1 VKKAFLVYNRILR
14 LFLVR
19 DMTKK
24 TREERLFSSLLKVTA
39 QYIQGKGYN
48 PQTKKELVSSLEILP
63 EQRSLFDA
71 VVKKLVESDK
81 IHCRQKKY
89 YEGTKPY
96 RFFKGEKIVK
106 GSISVHPRRFGFV
119 NQADPEKDIFVPKP
133 YLNGAVDGDI
143 VEVLI
148 DPYSFSRKGP
158 EGKVVS
164 IIERKRNQLVGV
176 VTFVSKRSAEVYSLL
191 LGEDQTVLCP
201 LKKNHSI
208 QRGDRVLLNV
218 SSWGENRAPTTCS
231 LSQVLGH
238 ISEPS
243 GDVKFAVF
251 ENELR
256 DEFPKD
262 VIDEA
267 NKFGTKISSSELKT
281 RSDLRHLECITIDPD
296 TAKDFD
302 DAISLEKK
310 GKGYRLGVHIA
321 DVSHYVQ
328 KDSCLDREALLRCNS
343 TYFPNECLPM
353 LPRPLSESLCS
364 LKPNVNRFAISVLI
378 DLDATGEVECYD
390 IQRSVIKSRK
400 RLTYKQAKAILD
412 GKSKTPFAPLLHRMV
427 KVCNLLKQVRTD
439 RGSLQLYVPEL
450 VIKVDPKGN
459 PTGVETVEYD
469 ITHQMIEEF
478 MLKANEL
485 IAIHLSK
492 QGKDLSYRVHEAPAE
507 ESLENF
513 SSLATTFGF
522 SVSSF
527 PTPQE
532 IQQLFIDAEGSPY
545 ASHLAISYIK
555 SMRLACYSADNIGH
569 YGLGLEH
576 YCHFTSPIRRY
587 VDLIVHR
594 LLFEK
599 ELNREALVA
608 ICNDASEKE
617 RVSSR
622 AEASVRNL
630 KKLRLLQQKK
640 KENPKKSYEAI
651 ITRVKPYGIC
661 FDVIDLMLEGFLH
674 VSELEDD
681 YFEFDEEE
689 NQLDGIYT
697 GKFYRCGEKI
707 CVICNFVDL
716 IVQQAGWRLSR
727 YRS

>member
-1 VKKAFLVYNRILR
+1 
-14 LFLVR
+14 
-19 DMTKK
+19 MTKK
-24 TREERLFSSLLKVTA
+24 RREERLFSNLLKVTL
-39 QYIQGKGYN
+39 QYIQGKGYS
-48 PQTKKELVSSLEILP
+48 PKTKKELISSLDIRS
-63 EQRSLFDA
+63 EQHSLFEDVLKELA
-71 VVKKLVESDK
+71 KTEK
-81 IHCRQKKY
+81 IHIKQKKY
-89 YEGTKPY
+89 YEGTKSY
-96 RFFKGEKIVK
+96 RFFKGEKIIK
-106 GSISVHPRRFGFV
+106 GPISVHPRGFGFV
-119 NQADPEKDIFVPKP
+119 NQEDPEKDIFIPKP
-133 YLNGAVDGDI
+133 YLNGAVDGDT

-148 DPYSFSRKGP
+148 NPNSFSHKGP

-164 IIERKRNQLVGV
+164 VVERKRDQLVGV
-176 VTFVSKRSAEVYSLL
+176 VTFVSSRSAEVYSTL
-191 LGEDQTVLCP
+191 LGEDQPVSCP
-201 LKKNHSI
+201 LKKNHKI
-208 QRGDRVLLNV
+208 QKGDRVLLNV
-218 SSWGENRAPTTCS
+218 SSWGENRAPTNCS

-238 ISEPS
+238 ISDPS

-256 DEFPKD
+256 DEFPQE

-267 NKFGTKISSSELKT
+267 SQFGTKICSAELKK
-281 RSDLRHLECITIDPD
+281 RVDLRDLECVTIDPD

-302 DAISLEKK
+302 DAISLEKR

-321 DVSHYVQ
+321 DVSCYVQ
-328 KDSCLDREALLRCNS
+328 KGSCLDREALLRCNS

-353 LPRPLSESLCS
+353 LPKALSERLCS
-364 LKPNVNRFAISVLI
+364 LKPNVNRFAVSVLI
-378 DLDATGEVECYD
+378 DLDANGEVERYD

-400 RLTYKQAKAILD
+400 RFTYGQAKAVLD
-412 GKSKTPFAPLLHRMV
+412 GKDKSPFAPLLHRMV
-427 KVCNLLKQVRTD
+427 KVCNLLKKVRTD
-439 RGSLQLYVPEL
+439 RGSLQLYIPEL
-450 VIKVDPKGN
+450 VIRVDSEGH

-492 QGKDLSYRVHEAPAE
+492 QGKDLSYRIHEAPAE

-522 SVSSF
+522 SVSSI
-527 PTPQE
+527 PNPQE
-532 IQQLFIDAEGSPY
+532 IQQLFIEAEGSPY

-599 ELNREALVA
+599 ELDRDALIA

-617 RVSSR
+617 RISAR

-640 KENPKKSYEAI
+640 KEEPKKSYEAI

-681 YFEFDEEE
+681 YFEFDEEQ

-707 CVICNFVDL
+707 RVICTFVDL
-716 IVQQAGWRLSR
+716 IIQQAGWRLSR
-727 YRS
+727 G